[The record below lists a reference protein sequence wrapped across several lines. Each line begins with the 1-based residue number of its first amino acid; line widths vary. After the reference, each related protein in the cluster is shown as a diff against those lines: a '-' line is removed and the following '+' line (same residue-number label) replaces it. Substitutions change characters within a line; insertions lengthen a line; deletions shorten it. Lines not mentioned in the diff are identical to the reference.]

1 MQDVGS
7 SSSALLVSQIIFV
20 ISDTAAGPHKDAGS
34 VLRETGVVCG
44 GEVLRSSTALSL
56 LNYRYEDAGL
66 DVVGPR
72 RRLRWSSQPKASSR
86 STIPYL
92 LPSPQSLLPFHLLI
106 RRL

>member
-7 SSSALLVSQIIFV
+7 SSSALLVSQIMFV
-20 ISDTAAGPHKDAGS
+20 TSDTAAGPIGTWGPFS
-34 VLRETGVVCG
+34 VGRVLFVGVRCCARP
-44 GEVLRSSTALSL
+44 LPSL

-72 RRLRWSSQPKASSR
+72 RRLRWSSQPMKS
-86 STIPYL
+86 L
-92 LPSPQSLLPFHLLI
+92 LSLNNPLPPPLPQSLLPFHLLI